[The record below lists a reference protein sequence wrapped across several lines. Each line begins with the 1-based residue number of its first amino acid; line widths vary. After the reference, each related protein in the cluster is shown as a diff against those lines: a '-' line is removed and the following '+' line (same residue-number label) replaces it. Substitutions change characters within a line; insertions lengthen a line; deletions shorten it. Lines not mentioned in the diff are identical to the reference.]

1 FLSRSHS
8 SRISPILPLR
18 SLDIFDIHTRYE
30 PSNLRLIDQIRSSRK
45 IVSSPTLQLALSFP
59 LPLPFLIQPAVQFKR
74 SADQR
79 QVRKC
84 LREIA
89 QMLARG
95 TQLFGKETQVIRV
108 TQRFFQEKSSSFH
121 PTAPGQT
128 FDQPERTHAEGSFA
142 PDQAI
147 FCLVPIDQG
156 VVH

>member
-1 FLSRSHS
+1 VCHLPHAVRTFKLTAHRPDSVIRENRFLT
-8 SRISPILPLR
+8 
-18 SLDIFDIHTRYE
+18 DT
-30 PSNLRLIDQIRSSRK
+30 
-45 IVSSPTLQLALSFP
+45 PTGTLLP

-89 QMLARG
+89 QMLARW
-95 TQLFGKETQVIRV
+95 TQLSGKETQVIRV

-121 PTAPGQT
+121 LTAPGQT
-128 FDQPERTHAEGSFA
+128 FDQPEGTDAEGSFG

-147 FCLVPIDQG
+147 LCLVPIDQ
-156 VVH
+156 